1 MKLIGSMAEDY
12 FKKELKEGN
21 EYLLE
26 KRGDPM
32 LMELLHREIGSIE
45 SAYFL
50 SGYRLS
56 NYHVCNLLVNG
67 VTVCHVEISDGELE
81 SFEKISVSEY
91 KNGLKR
97 RDQIKLQLAIELAGG
112 K

>member
-1 MKLIGSMAEDY
+1 MNLIESMVEEE
-12 FKKELKEGN
+12 FKKELKEGGK
-21 EYLLE
+21 YLLE
-26 KRGDPM
+26 ERGDPM
-32 LMELLHREIGSIE
+32 LMDLLYRELGVIE

-56 NYHVCNLLVNG
+56 NYHVCSLLVNG
-67 VTVCHVEISDGELE
+67 ATVCHIEMSDNKLE
-81 SFEKISVSEY
+81 NFEKISVSEY

-97 RDQIKLQLAIELAGG
+97 RDQIKLQIAIELAGR